1 MNLFQTSRVL
11 SIGLGAV
18 SGSMTG
24 LSSGAVGLVGGLFLG
39 AAAGLA
45 CLVAFV
51 LLPLF
56 VFAVLL
62 RTDVDRP
69 RPGAAAVGAVGF
81 LGAALSP
88 FIAVLLAIRSVAWAQ
103 TFLS

>member
-18 SGSMTG
+18 SGCMTG
-24 LSSGAVGLVGGLFLG
+24 LSSGAVGLVGGLLLG

-45 CLVAFV
+45 CLVVFV

-56 VFAVLL
+56 VFAALL
-62 RTDVDRP
+62 RADVDRP
-69 RPGAAAVGAVGF
+69 RPGAAAIGAIGF

-88 FIAVLLAIRSVAWAQ
+88 FVAVLLAMRCVAWAQ
-103 TFLS
+103 TFLW